1 MTWQP
6 DETDIFKNADY
17 VGLSAITLAPGES
30 REVEL
35 EVPYRQFGLW
45 DQDMNFRVEK
55 GWFEIWL
62 GRNANEKVTGGRVY
76 IN

>member
-1 MTWQP
+1 MKQLVA
-6 DETDIFKNADY
+6 FKR
-17 VGLSAITLAPGES
+17 ITLAPGES

-35 EVPYRQFGLW
+35 EVPYRRFALW
-45 DQDMNFRVEK
+45 DAQMVERVEE